1 MAKTETATITVRV
14 TAEDKR
20 AFEEFCSLVGITPS
34 AAINMFI
41 KITLMNDQ
49 LPFPVAVTPNR
60 QELIKLNERMTY
72 NPETGEY
79 RPYTPKENRD
89 EQENSRII
97 G

>member
-14 TAEDKR
+14 TAEDKK

-41 KITLMNDQ
+41 KNTLMNDQ

-60 QELIKLNERMTY
+60 QELINLDKRMEY
-72 NPETGEY
+72 NQETGKY
-79 RPYTPKENRD
+79 RSCPPKEHKD
-89 EQENSRII
+89 ELEK
-97 G
+97 